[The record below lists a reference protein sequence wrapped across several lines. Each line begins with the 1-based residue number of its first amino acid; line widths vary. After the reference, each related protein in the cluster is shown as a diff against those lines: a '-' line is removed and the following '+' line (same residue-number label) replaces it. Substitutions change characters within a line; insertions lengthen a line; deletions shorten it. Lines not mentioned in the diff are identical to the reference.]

1 MISIIIPAYNEAER
15 IQRVVQETLPFGHEV
30 IVVDD
35 GSQDNT
41 FDLAQGAGARVVRQ
55 ENSGYIAA
63 IKRGFQEAKGDIL
76 VTMDADGE
84 HHPLDIQRL
93 VWPIECGQAD
103 LVLGKRYHVA
113 RLSERIISTLTAWKT
128 GVYDTGTGMRAMRR
142 DLALQLTLPGRCI
155 CGTSVL
161 EAHHIGAR
169 ILETPI
175 LLRNVNKPRKIA
187 WGHALQSFYVLWWL
201 LR

>member
-15 IQRVVQETLPFGHEV
+15 IQAVIQETLPFGHEV

-41 FDLAQGAGARVVRQ
+41 FDLAKSAGATVVRQ

-93 VWPIECGQAD
+93 VWPIEHGQAD
-103 LVLGKRYHVA
+103 MVLGKRYHVA
-113 RLSERIISTLTAWKT
+113 RISERLISTLTSWKT
-128 GVYDTGTGMRAMRR
+128 GVYDTGTGMRAIRR
-142 DLALQLTLPGRCI
+142 DLALQLTMPGRCI

-161 EAHHIGAR
+161 EANHLGAR
-169 ILETPI
+169 ILEIPI
-175 LLRNVNKPRKIA
+175 ILRKVNKPRKIA
-187 WGHALQSFYVLWWL
+187 WGHALQFFYVLRWMF
-201 LR
+201 